1 MVYITE
7 EWDAFDT
14 WCLARG
20 LDTGTLSARR
30 LVNLTVAH
38 LTEGLDA
45 ERVRTLLADAEKVG
59 QRFFEPPVPD
69 DTPIP
74 DAAPPPGWKSNE
86 ENWANIQ
93 ATLGQMRTIDKA
105 VNHGR

>member
-1 MVYITE
+1 MAYVTE
-7 EWDAFDT
+7 EWDTFDT

-20 LDTGTLSARR
+20 LDTDTLTSRR

-45 ERVRTLLADAEKVG
+45 ERVRDFLVDAERIG
-59 QRFFEPPVPD
+59 RRFFEPEEP
-69 DTPIP
+69 PIP
-74 DAAPPPGWKSNE
+74 DAAPPPGWRSDE

-93 ATLGQMRTIDKA
+93 KALGQMATIDKGVSRA
-105 VNHGR
+105 